1 VRIQVVNVILEVW
14 LGASE
19 FINFLVSGE
28 INFLFDAI
36 DRIIQL
42 VIFVEHFPEMVI
54 RPLRRRISR
63 DARETLSYGVVK
75 VHNVALLTAK

>member
-1 VRIQVVNVILEVW
+1 MANQVVNVILEFGSAH
-14 LGASE
+14 LE

-54 RPLRRRISR
+54 RPFEAADDL
-63 DARETLSYGVVK
+63 AMLGKLSQYGVVK
-75 VHNVALLTAK
+75 VHNVALLDC